1 MANTANNQS
10 GNPSRQLT
18 SSLDAQ
24 QEKLDAISTLAKDQ
38 ILVLKD
44 ILDVM
49 KNIADNMAAGLR
61 AQNIIYAVQPDAN
74 RLAEAEKEREANR
87 QNVSGK
93 NDPFKSMRDVFDSLK
108 KAFDFVKV
116 LLIPMML
123 GFLLGFRKK
132 FDLLTI
138 AIGAAILWPIRTFKL
153 MVSLFKGIISFAKN
167 LGPNIEYARRQL
179 SIGFRILANAFN
191 RSIIT
196 RLSNQLISGI
206 QGFFSR
212 IVSSSI
218 SALGRVTGITRLS
231 GIISNFFSNIKLL
244 FDPLRVKNSGAYK
257 AALKSLGNFGKFLE
271 VIADQLHKLRFG
283 QGPVFSKLKAAI
295 DGMKNFFI
303 GIGQRISS
311 IVSGVSSLFSRVMTR
326 ISSSS
331 STVMTT
337 ISGIFSRAMT
347 AIKPIT
353 DFMKAV
359 FEPITKLF
367 RAGSGAAGL
376 MNNPA
381 MKYLF
386 KIAGKGLKAVPI
398 LGQIIMIVEG
408 IMGMV
413 KGGMKGFE
421 EGGIIGMIK
430 GALSGLIDGLFGW
443 IFDLVGWFAGL
454 LGFEDAE
461 KALDE
466 YGLGD
471 MVNDLLGFI
480 FDPIEKVFGIIGD
493 VLSGEIGVVD
503 GILKLFKTFLD
514 GIIAFP
520 KLLLEGIAVVFG
532 LDAIAAI
539 IKDFSFY
546 DILENIYNA
555 VKDWLSGI
563 TDWLFGGDD
572 DEKAEN
578 PKPDKDKKSAVEEA
592 EEKLARAKASGGD
605 VAAAQRELEAAKKAT
620 PTPAD
625 TSKQVGDQQ
634 KLDTA
639 TEENKKLAAAPKK
652 TPPAGSTTTVAVD
665 KSNKQ
670 AVTYNREMRARKE
683 RADPYGS
690 VRS

>member
-87 QNVSGK
+87 QNVPGK

-116 LLIPMML
+116 LLIPMMI
-123 GFLLGFRKK
+123 GFLIGFRKK

-212 IVSSSI
+212 IVSRF
-218 SALGRVTGITRLS
+218 ANVTGITNQLNRVS
-231 GIISNFFSNIKLL
+231 KFFFHVKTL
-244 FDPLRVKNSGAYK
+244 FNSMTAPINDVRRAN
-257 AALKSLGNFGKFLE
+257 AALGKFGAMIQQIGNSFNRTRMGLNPA
-271 VIADQLHKLRFG
+271 VNRFMAAV
-283 QGPVFSKLKAAI
+283 QGA
-295 DGMKNFFI
+295 KNFFL

-311 IVSGVSSLFSRVMTR
+311 IFSSVSSIFSRV
-326 ISSSS
+326 
-331 STVMTT
+331 
-337 ISGIFSRAMT
+337 MT

-381 MKYLF
+381 MKFLF

-408 IMGMV
+408 LMGFV
-413 KGGMKGFE
+413 KGGIKGYE

-443 IFDLVGWFAGL
+443 IFDLVGWVAGM

-493 VLSGEIGVVD
+493 MFSGEIGVVD

-572 DEKAEN
+572 DEKAEPPTPDAKTPTPDAKN
-578 PKPDKDKKSAVEEA
+578 PTPEDAENAVSAAEKK
-592 EEKLARAKASGGD
+592 LNRAKSSGGD
-605 VAAAQRELEAAKKAT
+605 VEAAQRELEAAKANLDKAKKTT

-634 KLDTA
+634 KLDAA
-639 TEENKKLAAAPKK
+639 TEEKQKLAAAPPK
-652 TPPAGSTTTVAVD
+652 PPQVSSPVAIAVD
-665 KSNKQ
+665 NSSKQ
-670 AVTYNREMRARKE
+670 AVTYSKEIRATKDRGAPGNLPG
-683 RADPYGS
+683 RRNDPY
-690 VRS
+690 